1 MAKQHIQSRS
11 ASHLPPTT
19 PILHF
24 IMQFDSERLRYE
36 KFTQDH
42 FEDYFRLVSRQDV
55 MLHISGDGL
64 APEAARQRFERAL
77 RADRQQIDMGFVAV
91 YEEHS
96 GSFVGLGKIVP
107 FEDGFTEI
115 GYALLP
121 DFWGKGYASEITC
134 RLITYARDRGTVES
148 LVALVAPENQASV
161 HVLTKQHFR
170 FFREV
175 PEGDLVRHDY
185 ILDL

>member
-1 MAKQHIQSRS
+1 MDIVGRAPK
-11 ASHLPPTT
+11 PVND

-24 IMQFDSERLRYE
+24 NMQFCSERLRYE
-36 KFTQDH
+36 KFTPDH

-64 APEAARQRFERAL
+64 DLRGAQRRFQISL
-77 RADRQQIDMGFVAV
+77 RADRQQTDMGFVAV
-91 YEEHS
+91 YEKKS
-96 GSFVGLGKIVP
+96 GSYVGLGKIVP

-121 DFWGKGYASEITC
+121 EFWGKGYASEITG
-134 RLITYARDRGTVES
+134 RLISYARECGTVES
-148 LVALVAPENQASV
+148 LVALVAPENQASIN
-161 HVLTKQHFR
+161 VLTKQQFR

-175 PEGDLVRHDY
+175 PESGVVRHDY